1 MITFAY
7 PHLLYL
13 LLLLP
18 VVAGLYLWSRIA
30 RKRKLRR
37 FGNPETLAHLM
48 PEVSR
53 YMPWVKLIFS
63 LLIIAVLVI
72 MLARPRATSGL
83 DADVAE
89 TETSRGIEV
98 MVCLDVSN
106 SMLASSTDD
115 EAGVSRLQ
123 RAKFIL
129 EKLID
134 KMTNDKVGLIVF
146 AGDAYTQLP
155 ITSDYISA
163 KMFVNSITT
172 DMVPTQG
179 TAIGAALE
187 MAMNSFTPTEDMGKA
202 IVLLTDAENFE
213 DNAVDAAKRASG
225 AGIQVDVIGLG
236 TSRGA
241 RIPLGN
247 GRYMINP
254 MTGEEVV
261 TRHDESTGAEIAKAG
276 DGIYVNGASTSA
288 INAVDTKMD
297 ELKQAEFERKSFSPQ
312 SEQFPIVAWIALLLL
327 VADIF
332 VVTRKISWL
341 KNIVSSP
348 KRKEA
353 KNEKTTYLNIGF
365 HICYACRKPTC

>member
-13 LLLLP
+13 LLLIPL
-18 VVAGLYLWSRIA
+18 VAGLFLWARYT
-30 RKRKLRR
+30 RKRKLRK
-37 FGNPETLAHLM
+37 FGHPETLQALM
-48 PEVSR
+48 PDVSR
-53 YMPWVKLIFS
+53 YMPWVKLAMS

-83 DADVAE
+83 DADLAE

-98 MVCLDVSN
+98 MICLDVSN

-129 EKLID
+129 EKLIN
-134 KMTNDKVGLIVF
+134 KMNNDKVGLIVF

-163 KMFVNSITT
+163 KMFINSITT

-179 TAIGAALE
+179 TAIGTALE
-187 MAMNSFTPTEDMGKA
+187 MAMNSFTPNDEMGKA
-202 IVLLTDAENFE
+202 IILLTDAENFE
-213 DNAVDAAKRASG
+213 DNAVDATKRASG

-236 TSRGA
+236 TARGA

-247 GRYMINP
+247 GRYMVNP

-261 TRHDESTGAEIAKAG
+261 TKHDESTGTEIARAG
-276 DGIYVNGASTSA
+276 DGIYVNGATTSA

-312 SEQFPIVAWIALLLL
+312 SEQFPIVAWIALILL
-327 VADIF
+327 VIDVF

-341 KNIVSSP
+341 K
-348 KRKEA
+348 KYRFFTKEEGG
-353 KNEKTTYLNIGF
+353 EK
-365 HICYACRKPTC
+365 

>member
-18 VVAGLYLWSRIA
+18 FVAGLFLLSRYA
-30 RKRKLRR
+30 RMRKLRR
-37 FGNPETLAHLM
+37 FGNPDTLAALM

-53 YMPWVKLIFS
+53 YMPWVKLTFS

-83 DADVAE
+83 DADAAE
-89 TETSRGIEV
+89 TETSQGIEV
-98 MVCLDVSN
+98 MICMDVSN

-115 EAGVSRLQ
+115 ENGVSRLQ

-134 KMTNDKVGLIVF
+134 KMQNDKVGLIVF

-163 KMFVNSITT
+163 KMFINSITT

-179 TAIGAALE
+179 TAIGSALE
-187 MAMNSFTPTEDMGKA
+187 MAMNSFTPTDDIGKA
-202 IVLLTDAENFE
+202 IILLTDAENFE
-213 DNAVDAAKRASG
+213 DNAVEAAKRASG

-236 TSRGA
+236 TGRGA
-241 RIPLGN
+241 RIPTGN
-247 GRYMINP
+247 GHYMINP

-276 DGIYVNGASTSA
+276 KGIYVNGASTSS

-297 ELKQAEFERKSFSPQ
+297 ELEKKEFERKSFSPQ
-312 SEQFPIVAWIALLLL
+312 SEQFPIVAWIALILL

-341 KNIVSSP
+341 K
-348 KRKEA
+348 KYRFFTKEEGG
-353 KNEKTTYLNIGF
+353 EK
-365 HICYACRKPTC
+365 

>member
-18 VVAGLYLWSRIA
+18 AVAGLFLWARYSR
-30 RKRKLRR
+30 RRKLRR
-37 FGNPETLAHLM
+37 FGNTETLAPLM

-53 YMPWVKLIFS
+53 YMPWVKLTFS

-72 MLARPRATSGL
+72 ILARPRATSGL
-83 DADVAE
+83 DADSAE

-134 KMTNDKVGLIVF
+134 KMSNDKVGLIVF

-187 MAMNSFTPTEDMGKA
+187 MAMNSFTPTDDMGKA

-213 DNAVDAAKRASG
+213 DNAVDAAKRAAG

-241 RIPLGN
+241 RIPAGN

-261 TRHDESTGAEIAKAG
+261 TRHDETTGSEIAKAG
-276 DGIYVNGASTSA
+276 KGIYVNGASTSA
-288 INAVDTKMD
+288 INAVETKMD
-297 ELKQAEFERKSFSPQ
+297 ELEQTEFERKSFSPQ
-312 SEQFPIVAWIALLLL
+312 SEQFPIVAWIALILL

-341 KNIVSSP
+341 K
-348 KRKEA
+348 KYRFFTKEEGG
-353 KNEKTTYLNIGF
+353 EK
-365 HICYACRKPTC
+365 